1 MTKGSQTTASIKSPP
16 AASDRLWRALAL
28 LIWVVPMVVFAV
40 MVIARPGSRTLVPL
54 YQEAVRNWW
63 HRQPLYH
70 GPAGMNYLPH
80 FAILFGPY
88 ELLGRVLTEILW
100 RCSAAAGMAAGLW
113 LFCGEKRGS
122 DRVKAFVIVSAIT
135 LPLCLPALQFG
146 QANAHLGVALLL
158 AAWCLRA
165 QRWSAAV
172 VLLWLATCIKPLGLA
187 AMGLAWA
194 AYPQLWWRLALGLP
208 VFVGLP
214 FLFAP
219 PDYAWSQY
227 LGAWE
232 NLRQCSEVTEHR
244 FADLNGLLR
253 TFGTALTGKA
263 SLAVRA
269 LAGGALMLVCW
280 RASRCEIEPHRSLI
294 WLGCVAGFLMLFNPM
309 AEENS
314 YVILAP
320 AMGLMAWWA
329 FNFGVKRAAWL
340 FAAMVLTMG
349 LLPEPLRP
357 LFGNRFALAWHP
369 AMTIGFL
376 AVIAWQACKPADTG
390 ARSMPDAGTQL

>member
-1 MTKGSQTTASIKSPP
+1 MTKDSQAT
-16 AASDRLWRALAL
+16 ASDRLWRALAW

-40 MVIARPGSRTLVPL
+40 MVITRPGSRTVVPL
-54 YQEAVRNWW
+54 YQEAVQNWW

-80 FAILFGPY
+80 FVVLFSPY
-88 ELLGRVLTEILW
+88 ELLGRALAEILW
-100 RCSAAAGMAAGLW
+100 RGTAAAGLAAGLW
-113 LFCGEKRGS
+113 LFCGAKGGP
-122 DRVKAFVIVSAIT
+122 DRVRTFVIVSAIT

-146 QANAHLGVALLL
+146 QANAHLGAALLL

-172 VLLWLATCIKPLGLA
+172 VLLWLATCVKPLGLA

-219 PDYAWSQY
+219 PGYALSQY
-227 LGAWE
+227 VGAWE

-253 TFGTALTGKA
+253 TFGTALTGAA
-263 SLAVRA
+263 SLAARA

-280 RASRCEIEPHRSLI
+280 RASRRETRTAPVADLAGLRGGFPDAVQSHVRGKQLRNPGPGAGADGVVDFQFRSETHR
-294 WLGCVAGFLMLFNPM
+294 
-309 AEENS
+309 
-314 YVILAP
+314 LAVRRDG
-320 AMGLMAWWA
+320 ADDG
-329 FNFGVKRAAWL
+329 
-340 FAAMVLTMG
+340 FAARTAPSAVWQ
-349 LLPEPLRP
+349 PLRARVASGDDDC
-357 LFGNRFALAWHP
+357 LSGHHRVTGMQTGRRGNGLDALRR
-369 AMTIGFL
+369 T
-376 AVIAWQACKPADTG
+376 
-390 ARSMPDAGTQL
+390 